1 MSTTVDTT
9 LPFSAIGRL
18 PLPGDN
24 VAIATRLLPAGTPIT
39 IGDSTYPLAFTVPEG
54 HRFAIQPIARDEA
67 LLSWG
72 LPFGVASQPIAPG
85 DYVRNAGMIE
95 ALNGRTLPFAVPQ
108 QPNFVDRIT
117 PHTLDEATFQ
127 PGRQVDRYPT
137 QRTFLGFQRPG
148 DRGVGTRN
156 MVVILGATSSA
167 AGFAR
172 ALAEQLQP
180 EASGLS
186 NLDGIVPIAHTEGS
200 GYVRLNNRDY
210 LLRTLA
216 GLMVHPNVAAVLAV
230 NLASDPASDPTTE
243 DLTNAELAQFMQANG
258 YPLGAVLHH
267 FFTLSG
273 NWQADL
279 AQGAALVREWL
290 PLANAMARTPQP
302 LSAITIAL
310 QCGGS
315 DAFSGVSGNPLA
327 GAVAREIIR
336 YGGRANLAETD
347 ELIGAESYILQ
358 NMRDLPTARRFL
370 DFIAEFQERLAWHG
384 QSAEG
389 NPSGGNKLRGL
400 YNIAL
405 KSIGAAMKKD
415 PAVRID
421 HVIDYAERMSQPGF
435 HFMNSP
441 GNDLEGIAGQVA
453 SGATLIIFTTG
464 NGSVTNFPFVPTI
477 KVMTTSSRYALLANE
492 MDVNA
497 GAYLDGTPMAELT
510 QSTLDLLV
518 AIASGQAS
526 CGEKA
531 GHSQISI
538 WRNWQQQDRSRLPL
552 ILARE
557 KPTGAPIPLPHAAAL
572 PSNATVFKQLNAA
585 RLHGSIGLIVP
596 TSLCSGQIARL
607 ATNRLN
613 TQAGANGATLSRFAT
628 LVHTE
633 GCGVAFASTRE
644 IYAETMVGHA
654 LHPLVGDCLF
664 LEHGCEKAHNNYVQS
679 LIRQRGR
686 TLDDFGWA
694 SVQLDGGIDKVLT
707 RISDYF
713 QQAKA
718 RPMPQAG
725 QCNFA
730 VAFLSEANEDLPDG
744 LAVSV
749 AEIIQGVVGAGGT
762 AVLPS
767 DSTLAGAQPLLAA
780 LGLTA
785 EPKPSLAYGQL
796 VDAPGFHL
804 MERPTTHWAETVT
817 GLAATGVDL
826 IVAFTSRPRPG
837 HPFVPLLLVNHATQD
852 EPLQHHVDL
861 TLQGD
866 SAEWTEQILATMM
879 AVVSGQQQPRTLLDN
894 HIDFQLTRGWL
905 GIST

>member
-1 MSTTVDTT
+1 MSTPLATA
-9 LPFSAIGRL
+9 LPLSAIGRL
-18 PLPGDN
+18 PAPGDN
-24 VAIATRLLPAGTPIT
+24 VAIATRLLPAGTSLA
-39 IGDSTYPLAFTVPEG
+39 IGASTYTLAYAVPEG

-72 LPFGVASQPIAPG
+72 LPFGVASQAIAPG
-85 DYVRNAGMIE
+85 EYVRNAGMIE
-95 ALNGRTLPFAVPQ
+95 ALNGRTLPFTVPQ

-117 PHTLDEATFQ
+117 PYTLAEATFQ
-127 PGRQVDRYPT
+127 PGQQVERYAH
-137 QRTFLGFQRPG
+137 QRTFLGYQRPG
-148 DRGVGTRN
+148 ERGVGTRN
-156 MVVILGATSSA
+156 MVVILGVTSSA
-167 AGFAR
+167 AGFVR
-172 ALAEQLQP
+172 TLAEQLQP
-180 EASGLS
+180 EASGLP

-230 NLASDPASDPTTE
+230 NLASDPAAG
-243 DLTNAELAQFMQANG
+243 DLTNQELAHFMQEKG
-258 YPLGAVLHH
+258 YPLGDLLHH

-279 AQGAALVREWL
+279 AQGAALVRDWL
-290 PLANAMARTPQP
+290 PLATAVARTPQP
-302 LSAITIAL
+302 LSAITVAL

-358 NMRDLPTARRFL
+358 NVLDLPTARRFL
-370 DFIAEFQERLAWHG
+370 HFIAEFQERLAWHG

-421 HVIDYAERMSQPGF
+421 HVIDYAEPMRQPGF

-453 SGATLIIFTTG
+453 SGANLIIFTTG
-464 NGSVTNFPFVPTI
+464 NGSITNFPFVPTI

-510 QSTLDLLV
+510 QTTLDLLV
-518 AIASGQAS
+518 AIAAGQAS

-552 ILARE
+552 LLART
-557 KPTGAPIPLPHAAAL
+557 KPSGAPIPLPR
-572 PSNATVFKQLNAA
+572 SATGQTQETLIQRLNTARKQGTL
-585 RLHGSIGLIVP
+585 GLIVP
-596 TSLCSGQIARL
+596 TSICSGQIARL
-607 ATNRLN
+607 ATSRLN
-613 TQAGANGATLSRFAT
+613 AQASGNSSALTRFAT
-628 LVHTE
+628 LIHTE

-679 LIRQRGR
+679 LVRERGR
-686 TLDDFGWA
+686 SMADFGWA
-694 SVQLDGGIDKVLT
+694 SVQLDGGIDKVLAK
-707 RISDYF
+707 ISDYF
-713 QQAKA
+713 AQPKA
-718 RPMPQAG
+718 RPTVRANQRHV
-725 QCNFA
+725 A
-730 VAFLSEANEDLPDG
+730 VAFLSEANVALPEA
-744 LAVSV
+744 LAASV
-749 AEIIQGVVGAGGT
+749 AAIMQSVVAAGGT

-767 DSTLAGAQPLLAA
+767 GSNLASAPALLAA

-785 EPKPSLAYGQL
+785 EPKPSLAYGQM
-796 VDAPGFHL
+796 VDEPGFHL
-804 MERPTTHWAETVT
+804 MEVPTPHWTETVT

-826 IVAFTSRPRPG
+826 IVGLTSTPRPG
-837 HPFVPLLLVNHATQD
+837 HPFVPLILVNHETNAD
-852 EPLQHHVDL
+852 PLHRHLDL
-861 TLQGD
+861 TLPGD
-866 SAEWTEQILATMM
+866 PAVWAEQILATMA
-879 AVVSGQQQPRTLLDN
+879 AVLSGQQPPCTVLDN